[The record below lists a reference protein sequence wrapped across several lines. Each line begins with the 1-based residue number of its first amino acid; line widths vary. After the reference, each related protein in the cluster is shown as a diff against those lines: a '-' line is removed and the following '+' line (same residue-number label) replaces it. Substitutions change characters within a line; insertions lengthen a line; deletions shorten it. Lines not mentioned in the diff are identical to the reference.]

1 MTRIFTALICLV
13 LLSSSAFAFEVQQVK
28 VQGKTITNQLDELSS
43 ERMAQTSLPIAKGEF
58 WDKLFKCK
66 ILFDNKTH
74 LYSVKMTDEI
84 KALDGKIVQIQGF
97 MYPLSMEEKQ
107 THILLSKRT
116 PVCFFCPPGEPNEIL
131 DVQLAKPTE
140 LNSDLVTIE
149 GRFSLMDQK
158 EEGIFFALKD
168 AKVVK

>member
-1 MTRIFTALICLV
+1 MTRILAAFICFV
-13 LLSSSAFAFEVQQVK
+13 LLTPNAQAFEVQQVK
-28 VQGKTITNQLDELSS
+28 VKGKTITNQLDEISS

-66 ILFDNKTH
+66 IVFDNKTH
-74 LYSVKMTDEI
+74 LYSVKTTDEI
-84 KALDGKIVQIQGF
+84 KALAGKTVQITGF

-107 THILLSKRT
+107 QHILLSKRT

-140 LNSDLVTIE
+140 ISSDLVTIE
-149 GRFSLMDQK
+149 GRFEMTDQK
-158 EEGIFFALKD
+158 EEGIFFVLKD
-168 AKVVK
+168 AKLVK